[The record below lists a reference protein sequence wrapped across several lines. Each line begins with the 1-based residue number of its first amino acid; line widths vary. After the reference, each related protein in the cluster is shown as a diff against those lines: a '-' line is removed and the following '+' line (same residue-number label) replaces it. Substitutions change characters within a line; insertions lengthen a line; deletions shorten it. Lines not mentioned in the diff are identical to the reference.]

1 LFEPAATRIPGEL
14 AGGFETPAGFLIIQR
29 LQKKGKRTLMRRAKI
44 TIVGAGNVGATAA
57 HWAVAKELGDVV
69 LLDIPETK
77 GMPAGKA
84 LDLYQ
89 ASPIEGVDCRITGA
103 TSYEP
108 TAGSDVVIIT
118 AGIPR
123 KPGMSRDDLIATN
136 TNIVR
141 TVAENVAKHSP
152 EAVLI
157 VVSNPLDAM
166 VYVAWKASGF
176 PTQRVV
182 GQAGV
187 LDTARYRAFLAAEIG
202 CSVEDVQAL
211 LLGGHGDDMVPL
223 ARYTFAGGIPITQ
236 LVKKDRLEEIIKRTR
251 NGGAEIVQLLEKG
264 SAYYAPAAAAV
275 QMAESIIKDKKRILP
290 CAAYCEKEYGI
301 GGYFVGVPCVL
312 GTRGVEKVIEIELD
326 EAEGKMF
333 QSSVQHVRDLVK
345 SVKM

>member
-1 LFEPAATRIPGEL
+1 
-14 AGGFETPAGFLIIQR
+14 
-29 LQKKGKRTLMRRAKI
+29 MRRAKI
-44 TIVGAGNVGATAA
+44 SIIGAGNVGSTAA
-57 HWAVAKELGDVV
+57 HWAASKELGDVV
-69 LLDIPETK
+69 LVDIPATK

-89 ASPIEGVDCRITGA
+89 ASPIEGFDSNIIGTTEYG
-103 TSYEP
+103 P
-108 TAGSDVVIIT
+108 TANSDVVIIT

-136 TNIVR
+136 TAIVR
-141 TVAENVAKHSP
+141 QVAESVAKHSP
-152 EAVLI
+152 HAVLI

-176 PTQRVV
+176 KPHHVV

-202 CSVEDVQAL
+202 CSVEDVSAL

-236 LVKKDRLEEIIKRTR
+236 LVKPDRLEEIIKRTR
-251 NGGAEIVQLLEKG
+251 NGGAEIVALLEKG
-264 SAYYAPAAAAV
+264 SAYYAPAAASV
-275 QMAESIIKDKKRILP
+275 QMAEAVIRDKKRILP

-301 GGYFVGVPCVL
+301 GGFFVGVPAIL
-312 GTRGVEKVIEIELD
+312 GSGGVERIIEIELD
-326 EAEGKMF
+326 EAEQKMF
-333 QSSVQHVRDLVK
+333 QTSVQHVKDLVK
-345 SVKM
+345 TVKM

>member
-1 LFEPAATRIPGEL
+1 
-14 AGGFETPAGFLIIQR
+14 
-29 LQKKGKRTLMRRAKI
+29 MRRAKI
-44 TIVGAGNVGATAA
+44 SIIGAGNVGATAA
-57 HWAVAKELGDVV
+57 HFAAAKELGDIV
-69 LLDIPETK
+69 LLDIAELPDPKDPSQKVPNTA
-77 GMPAGKA
+77 PAGKA
-84 LDLYQ
+84 LDLYE
-89 ASPIEGVDCRITGA
+89 STPVVGVDAKITGTTDYA
-103 TSYEP
+103 D

-136 TNIVR
+136 TKIVSE
-141 TVAENVAKHSP
+141 VAAKVAKASP

-176 PTQRVV
+176 KPAKVI

-187 LDTARYRAFLAAEIG
+187 LDTARYRSFLAAEIG

-236 LVKKDRLEEIIKRTR
+236 LVKPERLQQIIQRAR
-251 NGGAEIVQLLEKG
+251 DGGAEIVKLLKTG
-264 SAYYAPAAAAV
+264 SAYYAPAAATV

-301 GGYFVGVPCVL
+301 GGYFVGVPVVL
-312 GTRGVEKVIEIELD
+312 GTSGVERVIEIEMD
-326 EAEGKMF
+326 EAEKKAF
-333 QSSVQHVRDLVK
+333 NTSVDHVKELVK